1 MPTDLVGDQS
11 SPLAG
16 GNKNGTRHTSGNLK
30 PEFGGT
36 GKYDDDLKTLA
47 VDTRPAVRGDSAP
60 PGAQIGENGVFGR
73 QTNSSG
79 GKSIDIPA
87 NGGKPHETLHYD

>member
-1 MPTDLVGDQS
+1 MGDQG

-16 GNKNGTRHTSGNLK
+16 PNKSGSRHTSGNLK

-36 GKYDDDLKTLA
+36 GNYDDDLKALA
-47 VDTRPAVRGDSAP
+47 GDTRPTVRGNSAP

-73 QTNSSG
+73 ETNSSG
-79 GKSIDIPA
+79 GKSIDISA
-87 NGGKPHETLHYD
+87 NGDKPHETLHYD